1 MPIELE
7 RRVLEWT
14 KFQLTKLGG
23 AVTLRVFA
31 VPDHCVFCNTV
42 EELVGKLSEMSE
54 KITVLRS
61 GFDLEEP
68 AAKDYG
74 IERHPAIVID
84 GKRDYGMRFSGIP
97 MGFQFGVLVED
108 LVMASTGATDLSEEV
123 KIKLRGVKSPV
134 DIQVFTL
141 PDCPGSPRMARAA
154 HKFCVENMNITA
166 DVIDTLE
173 FRKLAA
179 EKQVLETPKTLING
193 KVEIQGAL
201 LERDLADRVRAL
213 VSSRRQS

>member
-23 AVTLRVFA
+23 NVRLRVFA

-61 GFDLEEP
+61 GFDPEEP

-84 GKRDYGMRFSGIP
+84 GKRDYGMMFSGIP

-108 LVMASTGATDLSEEV
+108 LVMASTGKTDLSEEV
-123 KIKLRGVKSPV
+123 KIKLRSVKSPV
-134 DIQVFTL
+134 NLQVFTL
-141 PDCPGSPRMARAA
+141 PDCSGSPRVARAA
-154 HKFCVENMNITA
+154 HKFCIENVNITA
-166 DVIDTLE
+166 EIIDALE
-173 FRKLAA
+173 FRELAA

-193 KVEIQGAL
+193 KVEIQGVVP
-201 LERDLADRVRAL
+201 ERDLAERVRVLA
-213 VSSRRQS
+213 SSRMPP